1 MTDQQLSGTDAKTLG
16 PGVWGVLA
24 TPFGGPGQAVDHE
37 SLRTEVRFYRR
48 IGAAGVVALGV
59 FGEATSL
66 SVSEQRD
73 VIATVAEA
81 GEGMPV
87 VAGLSPRSTAPLAEL
102 AGVLRKAGGAPL
114 AAVMAQVNTPDPGK
128 LRRHFD
134 ALHDACGLPVV
145 VQDYPVA
152 SGVTIKPEVLADFV
166 AGCPYVAAIKCEAP
180 PTAVAISILAR
191 SVQVPLFGGL
201 GGTGLIDELAAG
213 AAGAMTGFSYPE
225 GLIAAVSAYRA
236 DGFAAT
242 RDSFSKW
249 LPIANFENQ
258 PGIGLAIRKETLRRR
273 GLIAESTVRPPAPGF
288 PPELAPLLEN
298 HLRALPVPKFPTTR
312 NGDHNGR
319 PAARARHLDD

>member
-1 MTDQQLSGTDAKTLG
+1 MTNHPLPGTDTKALG

-24 TPFGGPGQAVDHE
+24 TPFHGSSQAVDHE
-37 SLRTEVRFYRR
+37 SLRAEVRFYCR

-66 SVSEQRD
+66 SVSEQTD

-87 VAGLSPRSTAPLAEL
+87 VAGLSPRSTAPLVEL
-102 AGVLRKAGGAPL
+102 ARLLREAGGASL
-114 AAVMAQVNTPDPGK
+114 VAVMAQVNSPDPEK

-134 ALHDACGLPVV
+134 TLHDSCGLPVV

-152 SGVTIKPEVLADFV
+152 SGITIKPDVLAALV

-180 PTAVAISILAR
+180 PTAIAISILAR
-191 SVQVPLFGGL
+191 SVTVPLFGGL
-201 GGTGLIDELAAG
+201 GGVGLIDELAAG

-225 GLIAAVSAYRA
+225 GLISAVSAYRA
-236 DGFAAT
+236 HGFDAA
-242 RDSFSKW
+242 RDSFRQW

-258 PGIGLAIRKETLRRR
+258 PGVGLAIRKETLRRR
-273 GLIAESTVRPPAPGF
+273 GLIAESAVRPPAPGF
-288 PPELAPLLEN
+288 PPDLAPLLEN
-298 HLRALPVPKFPTTR
+298 HLRALPVPV
-312 NGDHNGR
+312 D
-319 PAARARHLDD
+319 AR

>member
-1 MTDQQLSGTDAKTLG
+1 MTNQQPSTTDIKTLA

-24 TPFGGPGQAVDHE
+24 TPFHGGDHAVDHR
-37 SLRTEVRFYRR
+37 SLGAEVRFYRR

-66 SVSEQRD
+66 SIGEQAD

-87 VAGLSPRSTAPLAEL
+87 VAGLSPRSTEPLAEL
-102 AGVLRKAGGAPL
+102 AGVLSKAGGAPVT
-114 AAVMAQVNTPDPGK
+114 AFMAQVNSPNPETVQ
-128 LRRHFD
+128 RNFD
-134 ALHDACGLPVV
+134 TLHDRCGLPLV

-152 SGVTIKPEVLADFV
+152 SGVTIGPAALAALV
-166 AGCPYVAAIKCEAP
+166 ARCPYVAAVKCEAP

-191 SVQVPLFGGL
+191 SVTVPLFGGL
-201 GGTGLIDELAAG
+201 GGAGLIDELAAG

-225 GLIAAVSAYRA
+225 GLIAAVRAYQA
-236 DGFAAT
+236 DGFAAA
-242 RDSFSKW
+242 RDAFSPW

-273 GLIAESTVRPPAPGF
+273 GLIAESAVRSPARGF
-288 PPELAPLLEN
+288 PRELAPLLEN
-298 HLRALPVPKFPTTR
+298 HVRALPVPAEVT
-312 NGDHNGR
+312 
-319 PAARARHLDD
+319 